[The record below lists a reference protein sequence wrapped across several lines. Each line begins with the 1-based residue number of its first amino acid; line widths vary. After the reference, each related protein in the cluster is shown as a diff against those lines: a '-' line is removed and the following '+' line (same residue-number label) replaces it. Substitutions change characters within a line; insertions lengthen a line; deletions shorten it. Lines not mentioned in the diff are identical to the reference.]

1 MSWLARSIANSLHL
15 EDEDDPASTPPEDRF
30 RDGASIPEEDPRS
43 ADSDDDRRYD
53 SYRGDDGDLDNEDDN
68 NQGRGVR
75 EDLSELKD
83 TLRRQFWG
91 VASFLAPPPP
101 PPPPPPVQKSVLVR
115 SESKSD
121 WAESVNDYEE
131 EEELAEYDQGHSGQY
146 GDFSNLS
153 RSEDL
158 NCTMNTI
165 DDAIGITEEVL
176 AFARNIAHHPE
187 TWLDFP
193 LSEEEEFDDFDIS
206 DAQYKHALAV
216 EQEAPRLAA
225 LRIELCPAHMSE
237 GYFWTVYFVLL
248 HSRLNKHDADLLSSP
263 QIVQARSTWMKELHE
278 KTKDESHLIGNTSHL
293 KDSSEYT
300 HENFNSCKDS
310 SRYNHENFNSYD
322 DAHSWYMSGRT
333 SPFDPSTPHERGKN
347 ETEKQLFCEVEY
359 IEKSA
364 VNEGPSPKPLEK
376 DMVVGQ
382 CFEKAALDDDYD
394 DDDDDWLKEDSDLVG
409 YSGPLI
415 IGDEEDISFSDLE
428 DDTDY
433 TTPLKSMTL
442 VTESRTTTNTS

>member
-1 MSWLARSIANSLHL
+1 MSWLARSIANTLHL
-15 EDEDDPASTPPEDRF
+15 ENEDDPALPPRPSDEGSPEDRSG
-30 RDGASIPEEDPRS
+30 DGATLLEEDQRS
-43 ADSDDDRRYD
+43 ADSDDDRSYD
-53 SYRGDDGDLDNEDDN
+53 SYHGDDGDRDGEDDN

-83 TLRRQFWG
+83 TFTRQFWG

-101 PPPPPPVQKSVLVR
+101 PPPPPPRPVQKSVLMR
-115 SESKSD
+115 PDSKSN
-121 WAESVNDYEE
+121 WGESDNDYDDE
-131 EEELAEYDQGHSGQY
+131 EEELVEYDQRHSCQ
-146 GDFSNLS
+146 FREISNLS
-153 RSEDL
+153 RSEDFS
-158 NCTMNTI
+158 CTMTTI

-225 LRIELCPAHMSE
+225 LRIELSPVHMSE

-263 QIVQARSTWMKELHE
+263 QIAQARSMWMKELHE
-278 KTKDESHLIGNTSHL
+278 KTKDKSQLIGSTSQL
-293 KDSSEYT
+293 KENSDYT
-300 HENFNSCKDS
+300 QK
-310 SRYNHENFNSYD
+310 FNSYED
-322 DAHSWYMSGRT
+322 THSRYASGRM
-333 SPFDPSTPHERGKN
+333 SPFDPSTPHERGDN

-359 IEKSA
+359 IEKSV
-364 VNEGPSPKPLEK
+364 VNEDPPLKPLEMK
-376 DMVVGQ
+376 MVVGQ
-382 CFEKAALDDDYD
+382 CFEKPALDDDYD
-394 DDDDDWLKEDSDLVG
+394 DDDDWLKEDPDLDV
-409 YSGPLI
+409 YSGSKI
-415 IGDEEDISFSDLE
+415 IGNEEDVSFSDLE

-433 TTPLKSMTL
+433 NTPLKSKTF
-442 VTESRTTTNTS
+442 VTESRTATNTS